1 MLMIP
6 YIGSR
11 LVLKSVQTEM
21 LLADQQWPLSSIIN
35 QPCSDWAQLM
45 QITGP
50 GNKHYS
56 GENGLYP
63 DQ

>member
-1 MLMIP
+1 
-6 YIGSR
+6 
-11 LVLKSVQTEM
+11 
-21 LLADQQWPLSSIIN
+21 
-35 QPCSDWAQLM
+35 M

-63 DQ
+63 DQWLASDDII